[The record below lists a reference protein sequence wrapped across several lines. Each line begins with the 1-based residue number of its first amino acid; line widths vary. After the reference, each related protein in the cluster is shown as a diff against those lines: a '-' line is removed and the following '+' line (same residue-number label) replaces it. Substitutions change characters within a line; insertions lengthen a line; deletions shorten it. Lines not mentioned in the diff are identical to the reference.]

1 MKNRKIADL
10 IVQRNRWK
18 TGRIIVLTGAR
29 QTGKT
34 TLIRHLFPGYEY
46 ISIEDPVLRGRYS
59 LLTASQWKTLYPT
72 AILDEVQKEPA
83 LIESIKSVYDQ
94 WEDPKYFLL
103 GSSQLL
109 LLEKVKESLSGR
121 CIILEFFPLTLPELR
136 TTSWNDPVEDSLFQ
150 AVLKNEAGGD
160 FLPSFL
166 LDKKMAE
173 KQKAW
178 DHYLAFGG
186 YPAVSD
192 EALNEEERYVWLQ
205 NYVRTYLERDIR
217 DLASFRDL
225 EPFVKLQRYL
235 AENTATLVNATAIA
249 NHLGLTSK
257 TIQRYIRYFE
267 LSYQSVVL
275 SAWAKNPN
283 KRLSKMPKIHYMDNG
298 IIQAVLQKRGGI
310 TGNEFESLVVAEIY
324 KQIKT
329 INAAV
334 QLFHLRTHDGKEVD
348 LILEMPDYYLAFEIK
363 MTERVTKSSAKNL
376 RGLEEILDK
385 PLKRSYILSNDREIK
400 YFGEKTVALNAAMFL
415 G

>member
-1 MKNRKIADL
+1 MKNRKIADI
-10 IVQRNRWK
+10 IVQRNQWK
-18 TGRIIVLTGAR
+18 TGRIVVLTGAR

-34 TLIRHLFPGYEY
+34 TLVRHLFPGYEY
-46 ISIEDPVLRGRYS
+46 ISVEDPVMRGRYS
-59 LLTASQWKTLYPT
+59 QLTASQWKTLYPT

-109 LLEKVKESLSGR
+109 LLEKVKESLAGR

-136 TTSWNDPVEDSLFQ
+136 TTSWGDPVEDSLFQ
-150 AVLKNEAGGD
+150 AELKNEADGD

-166 LDKKMAE
+166 LDKKMAA

-178 DHYLAFGG
+178 DHYLAFGA

-192 EALNEEERYVWLQ
+192 EGLNAEERHVWLQ

-235 AENTATLVNATAIA
+235 AENTATLINATAIA

-275 SAWAKNPN
+275 PAWSKNPN
-283 KRLSKMPKIHYMDNG
+283 KRLMKMPKIHYMDNG
-298 IIQAVLQKRGGI
+298 VIQAVLQKRGGI
-310 TGNEFESLVVAEIY
+310 TGNEFESMVVAEIY

-329 INAAV
+329 INASV

-348 LILEMPDYYLAFEIK
+348 LILEMPGYYLAFEIK
-363 MTERVTKSSAKNL
+363 MTERVTKSSAKNF
-376 RGLEEILDK
+376 RGLEDILNK
-385 PLKRSYILSNDREIK
+385 PLKRSYVLSNDRETK
-400 YFGEKTVALNAAMFL
+400 YFDEQTVALNAAMFL